1 MLALTTVVTLLASL
15 FLFGN
20 VARADGT
27 WCAQYGN
34 GNGGTNCGF
43 YSFAQCEAARS
54 GNGGFCF
61 RNAASSQGSVRQ
73 PRARYRRDESAF
85 R

>member
-1 MLALTTVVTLLASL
+1 MRVLAAVAALLAGL
-15 FLFGN
+15 LLLGN
-20 VARADGT
+20 TARADGT

-34 GNGGTNCGF
+34 GHGGTNCGF

-61 RNAASSQGSVRQ
+61 RNQASSYGSVKQ
-73 PRARYRRDESAF
+73 PRSRHRRDE
-85 R
+85 

>member
-1 MLALTTVVTLLASL
+1 LLL
-15 FLFGN
+15 GN

-34 GNGGTNCGF
+34 GHGGTNCGF
-43 YSFAQCEAARS
+43 HSFAQCEAARS

-61 RNAASSQGSVRQ
+61 RNSASSSYGSVKQ
-73 PRARYRRDESAF
+73 PRSRHRRDE
-85 R
+85 